1 MVGDCGCLCLVVFV
15 CDLCR
20 LMVVDC
26 GFVEV
31 VNVGLWVCGGG
42 WVLPDG

>member
-1 MVGDCGCLCLVVFV
+1 MVGDCGRLCLVVFV

-26 GFVEV
+26 RFVEV